1 MKETLDEQ
9 SRLALIQYRIERA
22 EETIEEASLLSKES
36 HFNAAIN
43 RLYYACFYA
52 ASALM
57 VAYGL
62 TASSHAGVKTMIG
75 MHFVSKGLLSKEQ
88 GKAFSRL
95 FEIRHSGDYDDF
107 VYCDQEMI
115 DEYTPKAIGFINSI
129 KVLLQKK

>member
-75 MHFVSKGLLSKEQ
+75 MHLSQKAYFLKNKERP
-88 GKAFSRL
+88 SV
-95 FEIRHSGDYDDF
+95 DYLKYDI
-107 VYCDQEMI
+107 VVIMM
-115 DEYTPKAIGFINSI
+115 T
-129 KVLLQKK
+129 L